1 MKIIEIHVRIIKNM
15 KKMKF
20 QKRIMKNNKNH
31 IIPLENNENLET
43 KSMILCENQEN
54 H

>member
-1 MKIIEIHVRIIKNM
+1 M
-15 KKMKF
+15 KKIKF

-43 KSMILCENQEN
+43 KNNDSMRESIQS
-54 H
+54 

>member
-15 KKMKF
+15 KILKF
-20 QKRIMKNNKNH
+20 HKIIMQNNQNH

-43 KSMILCENQEN
+43 KNNDSMRESIKS
-54 H
+54 